1 MRLSE
6 REFDEL
12 RRRNPD
18 LRIIDD
24 GNKPRPP
31 IPVTGVTDGLTRQ
44 FDDLWHRL
52 GGPDLVREFR
62 FHDTRRWRF
71 DYAHLASKVAIEIDG
86 GVWTRGRHTRARG
99 FLADAE
105 KRNTA
110 QALGWRVFVLGTGQ
124 VTIPAVQQIIDATK
138 KPGE

>member
-1 MRLSE
+1 MTE
-6 REFDEL
+6 EEL
-12 RRRNPD
+12 RRILAHNPD
-18 LRIIDD
+18 LRVLDSGD
-24 GNKPRPP
+24 GQQLKPP
-31 IPVTGVTDGLTRQ
+31 ISGTSSSALAESFETIWRL
-44 FDDLWHRL
+44 L

-62 FHDTRRWRF
+62 FHDTRKWRF

-86 GVWTRGRHTRARG
+86 GVWTGGRHTRARG

>member
-1 MRLSE
+1 MTE
-6 REFDEL
+6 DEL
-12 RRRNPD
+12 RRILAHNPD
-18 LRIIDD
+18 LRVLDSGD
-24 GNKPRPP
+24 GQQLKPP
-31 IPVTGVTDGLTRQ
+31 ISGTSSSALAESFETIWRYLDGP
-44 FDDLWHRL
+44 
-52 GGPDLVREFR
+52 GLVHEYR
-62 FHDTRRWRF
+62 FHPERRWRF

-86 GVWTRGRHTRARG
+86 GVWTGGRHTRARG

-124 VTIPAVQQIIDATK
+124 VTIPAVRQIIDATK